1 MTEGIV
7 IDIINETVRLILML
21 SMPMLLIALFIGLLI
36 AVFQATT
43 QIQEQT
49 LSFVPKILGVFGIL
63 MFVGPWI
70 LQKLVEYTMGLFDY
84 INIIAK

>member
-1 MTEGIV
+1 MTEGMV
-7 IDIINETVRLILML
+7 IDIISETVKVILIL
-21 SMPMLLIALFIGLLI
+21 SMPMLLVALFVGLAV

-49 LSFVPKILGVFGIL
+49 LAFVPKILGVFGTL
-63 MFVGPWI
+63 MFAGPWI
-70 LQKLVEYTMGLFDY
+70 LQKLVEYTIGIFDY